1 MEINLSYSFL
11 VILSTASFE
20 TLFFPFFFALPYK
33 FSRLFSSSISLA
45 VAFKPYGI
53 ASFGKSLTSSEYSN
67 IDSKANLLQNTFSL
81 LSPKRFGQNSTFVST
96 ESSPLTRE
104 WPPNTPLFFSSF
116 TSLFVFLPLVLIGPD
131 FLDVTS
137 KSKPTI
143 SRTTDGENNAKEKKT
158 ITSSIK
164 KRSKKSFARDETRRS
179 FSKNPLQ

>member
-33 FSRLFSSSISLA
+33 FSRRFSSSISLA
-45 VAFKPYGI
+45 VAFSPYGI

-96 ESSPLTRE
+96 ESSPLTSE
-104 WPPNTPLFFSSF
+104 CPPNTPSLFFSSF
-116 TSLFVFLPLVLIGPD
+116 TSVLFFVFLPLVLRTGPE
-131 FLDVTS
+131 S

-143 SRTTDGENNAKEKKT
+143 SRTNDGENNAKEKKT
-158 ITSSIK
+158 ITRSIK
-164 KRSKKSFARDETRRS
+164 RRSKKSFARDETRRS